1 MNKYIDGTIM
11 EMLERLKTLK
21 VKIPVNTLPDTFKQL
36 AAISLS
42 ELDNNII
49 ELERLQKDPKYQVSS
64 NLPFK
69 LNSLQKLI
77 SGIDYLENFII
88 SSLNRYTGEDERL
101 TKLVDRICKEIKYP
115 LLSPVASGLSQN
127 YYCFHP
133 KFNLL
138 TVPLLESEF
147 LLHLPDLYHE
157 LAHQLISTKNHP
169 TILPFQT
176 KLGQFNLSI
185 LEYFEEQKKEL
196 MRNNGID
203 RIKYVDFFTESWI
216 QGWSIELFC
225 DLFGVYTL
233 GLAFAWA
240 HLHLCVKRGINPYET
255 LSSHPADD
263 ARMQTILFGLE
274 NIGFKDESK
283 IVSTYWEKYLKISG
297 GISESNFK
305 LAFPHQ
311 MLKNCASLSYEGIKE
326 IKCQVVSKSV
336 KSEIN
341 SILNESWDRFINNPN
356 DFIVWEKGTR
366 ERFKV

>member
-21 VKIPVNTLPDTFKQL
+21 VKIPVSTLHDVFKPL
-36 AAISLS
+36 AAISLN
-42 ELDNNII
+42 ELDKNIL
-49 ELERLQKDPKYQVSS
+49 ELERLQRDPKYQVAS

-88 SSLNRYTGEDERL
+88 SSLNRCTEEDERL
-101 TKLVDRICKEIKYP
+101 TKLVDKICKEISYP

-176 KLGQFNLSI
+176 KLGQFNLNI
-185 LEYFEEQKKEL
+185 LEYFEDQKREL

-203 RIKYVDFFTESWI
+203 RIDYVDLFTELWI

-225 DLFGVYTL
+225 DLFGVYTI
-233 GLAFAWA
+233 GVAFAWA
-240 HLHLCVKRGINPYET
+240 HLHLCVKRGNNPFET
-255 LSSHPADD
+255 HSSHPA
-263 ARMQTILFGLE
+263 E
-274 NIGFKDESK
+274 
-283 IVSTYWEKYLKISG
+283 
-297 GISESNFK
+297 
-305 LAFPHQ
+305 
-311 MLKNCASLSYEGIKE
+311 
-326 IKCQVVSKSV
+326 
-336 KSEIN
+336 
-341 SILNESWDRFINNPN
+341 
-356 DFIVWEKGTR
+356 
-366 ERFKV
+366 

>member
-1 MNKYIDGTIM
+1 
-11 EMLERLKTLK
+11 MLERLKSLK
-21 VKIPVNTLPDTFKQL
+21 LKIPVNTLPDGFKQL
-36 AAISLS
+36 AAISLG
-42 ELDNNII
+42 ELDKNIA

-69 LNSLQKLI
+69 LNALQKLI
-77 SGIDYLENFII
+77 NGIDYLENFII
-88 SSLNRYTGEDERL
+88 SSLNRCSIEDEHL

-127 YYCFHP
+127 YYCYHP

-138 TVPLLESEF
+138 AVPLLESEF

-176 KLGQFNLSI
+176 KLGQFNLNV
-185 LEYFEEQKKEL
+185 LEYFEEQRKEL
-196 MRNNGID
+196 SRNNGMD
-203 RIKYVDFFTESWI
+203 RIKYVDIFTELWI

-240 HLHLCVKRGINPYET
+240 HLHLCVKRGNNPYET
-255 LSSHPADD
+255 MNSHPADD

-274 NIGFKDESK
+274 NIGLKDESK
-283 IVSTYWEKYLKISG
+283 IVSTYWGKYLQICG

-305 LAFPHQ
+305 LAFPYQ
-311 MLKNCASLSYEGIKE
+311 ILTNCASLSFEGIKE
-326 IKCQVVSKSV
+326 IRCQIAGKSV
-336 KSEIN
+336 KNEIYLT
-341 SILNESWDRFINNPN
+341 LNESWDRFINNPN
-356 DFIVWEKGTR
+356 DFIVWEKGIR
-366 ERFKV
+366 DRLNM